1 MNGYSWNLDNIY
13 SNNQFDDIMKNIYYK
28 NDYSKREIISI
39 YHFCCLKL
47 YLNYKDYKY
56 KKYKDEL
63 KKLFPFLA
71 NKNSNYKEAYISILN
86 SFENCSIAFKG
97 KKINFNSAMYSKIMN
112 SNDRLL
118 KKVVF
123 NWYLDKLKK
132 NNIQLIKLFQEI
144 KYNNVKENNNLYN
157 KTMENSI
164 EYFNEFINYYKKR
177 SKLKKVYLYDIFNGS
192 KRKMSIDKSL
202 KLIKESLN
210 PLNISNDIDDI
221 FKNNRIDLY
230 PNKNKTFGYFTVNT
244 YDLNSFILFNYN
256 GTYKDLFVLSHEIG
270 HYIAYQLRKKDKLYH
285 DMVNYDD
292 LEIPSLTFELMVA
305 YYLYNNKKNKNNIIN
320 ILNIFLNAFYR
331 YGIFNQFE
339 QELSFN
345 NQQISIEQIYLNLIK
360 KYFYNMEIVDNQ
372 KYEFLSVR
380 QLLKCNYCYQY
391 SKSLI
396 ISLSIVKKMMSNID
410 YCNKF
415 ITFIT
420 NAPNFD
426 DEFLNK
432 YLNIDVNKQKI
443 YIDFIRELRTL
454 IMQLKEI

>member
-1 MNGYSWNLDNIY
+1 
-13 SNNQFDDIMKNIYYK
+13 
-28 NDYSKREIISI
+28 
-39 YHFCCLKL
+39 
-47 YLNYKDYKY
+47 
-56 KKYKDEL
+56 
-63 KKLFPFLA
+63 
-71 NKNSNYKEAYISILN
+71 
-86 SFENCSIAFKG
+86 
-97 KKINFNSAMYSKIMN
+97 
-112 SNDRLL
+112 
-118 KKVVF
+118 
-123 NWYLDKLKK
+123 
-132 NNIQLIKLFQEI
+132 
-144 KYNNVKENNNLYN
+144 
-157 KTMENSI
+157 
-164 EYFNEFINYYKKR
+164 
-177 SKLKKVYLYDIFNGS
+177 
-192 KRKMSIDKSL
+192 
-202 KLIKESLN
+202 
-210 PLNISNDIDDI
+210 
-221 FKNNRIDLY
+221 
-230 PNKNKTFGYFTVNT
+230 
-244 YDLNSFILFNYN
+244 
-256 GTYKDLFVLSHEIG
+256 
-270 HYIAYQLRKKDKLYH
+270 
-285 DMVNYDD
+285 
-292 LEIPSLTFELMVA
+292 MVA
-305 YYLYNNKKNKNNIIN
+305 YNLYNNKKNKNNIIN

-396 ISLSIVKKMMSNID
+396 ISLAIVKKMMSNID